1 MEYFS
6 KNEDKIEMF
15 EIEFFNISFFE
26 EESLKEFFIYIVIC
40 CYM

>member
-26 EESLKEFFIYIVIC
+26 ESLKEFFINIVIC